1 MCEPSPVWC
10 LPETL
15 KLYVTQV
22 VVEPAV
28 GDRKPEASL
37 NRQVFVLFFYPF
49 KSIRGTVGAKDS
61 VRMHMSTEHVTEH
74 LLMPVQLYFW
84 ASFHFSHVVVNLV
97 SVRCLAPL
105 LQLPSWRH
113 CLCYCP
119 MLYKTE
125 LVFKAWKMFAV
136 QCGCEFLAQMEPH
149 IPQMTRRHLLLLNY
163 TIL

>member
-37 NRQVFVLFFYPF
+37 NRQVFFVVFFYPF

-74 LLMPVQLYFW
+74 LLMPVQLYF
-84 ASFHFSHVVVNLV
+84 
-97 SVRCLAPL
+97 
-105 LQLPSWRH
+105 
-113 CLCYCP
+113 
-119 MLYKTE
+119 
-125 LVFKAWKMFAV
+125 
-136 QCGCEFLAQMEPH
+136 
-149 IPQMTRRHLLLLNY
+149 
-163 TIL
+163 